1 MLTLIINLIAKITRK
16 DKEDRKLIKLEMN
29 RETLCW
35 ISMKLKKNSLVHIIE
50 TYIKLG
56 NTKLEKGVNTF
67 LDEYNS

>member
-1 MLTLIINLIAKITRK
+1 MLYINEI
-16 DKEDRKLIKLEMN
+16 
-29 RETLCW
+29 
-35 ISMKLKKNSLVHIIE
+35 KKNSLVHIIE